1 MKNKKT
7 IYAVLG
13 VAVLGV
19 AGFLISQALS
29 SSLVYFIMPSEY
41 ARDTASFDGRF
52 VRLGGLV
59 EPGSVQYDEEHLH
72 LTFLVTDRVATY
84 PVQYDGAPP
93 DLFQEN
99 GGVVIEGRFH
109 DGVFE
114 GDNLLVKHS
123 NDYHPPKEGEVMDV
137 EALKESLR

>member
-1 MKNKKT
+1 
-7 IYAVLG
+7 
-13 VAVLGV
+13 
-19 AGFLISQALS
+19 
-29 SSLVYFIMPSEY
+29 MPSEY
-41 ARDTASFDGRF
+41 ARDTAFVRGRF

-59 EPGSVQYDEEHLH
+59 EPGSVKYDEEHLH
-72 LTFLVTDRVATY
+72 SPSSSPTVATY
-84 PVQYDGAPP
+84 PVQYDALRQTCSRERWRGHR
-93 DLFQEN
+93 
-99 GGVVIEGRFH
+99 GRFH